1 MKDTTQDTSN
11 TQQQPA
17 ADGGAESALLREI
30 HHELRRLREAVGA
43 IQARISQAAP
53 VQAARAVTVD
63 AAQALLGCGR
73 SQVFALLKA
82 GALSRAP
89 KVGKTAMVTLE
100 SIEALQERFSR
111 EPAPKLKRQPARSTA
126 TGRETRDAI
135 LRMLRQPS

>member
-1 MKDTTQDTSN
+1 MKDTTQDTIT
-11 TQQQPA
+11 TQHPPA
-17 ADGGAESALLREI
+17 VDGGAESALLREVL
-30 HHELRRLREAVGA
+30 HELRRLRETVGA

-89 KVGKTAMVTLE
+89 KVGKTLE
-100 SIEALQERFSR
+100 SIEALQECFSR

-126 TGRETRDAI
+126 TGRETREAI